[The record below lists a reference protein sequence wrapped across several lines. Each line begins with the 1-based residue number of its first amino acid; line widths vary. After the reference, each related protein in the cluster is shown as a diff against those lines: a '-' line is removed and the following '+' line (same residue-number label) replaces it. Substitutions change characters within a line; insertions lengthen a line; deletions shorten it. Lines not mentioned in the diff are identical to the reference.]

1 MNPQETSDQHS
12 PELGEYHDQ
21 RDMDLFWKEVRPR
34 REPIQQRWYIPLVL
48 LIVVVS
54 VPWYWKQG
62 VTGKIIAGLPLWIW
76 ITILC
81 SLVISVITAT
91 MALRQWDDED
101 VSGRGEEEK
110 NSGNQSRR

>member
-1 MNPQETSDQHS
+1 MTDS
-12 PELGEYHDQ
+12 PEQRPPSPKLGEYDGE
-21 RDMDLFWKEVRPR
+21 RDMDLFWKEVKPR

-48 LIVVVS
+48 LFVVAS

-81 SLVISVITAT
+81 SLAISVITAT
-91 MALRQWDDED
+91 MALRHWDDED
-101 VSGRGEEEK
+101 VSGVEEK
-110 NSGNQSRR
+110 EDE

>member
-1 MNPQETSDQHS
+1 MNPQETPDQRS
-12 PELGEYHDQ
+12 PKLGEYDSQ
-21 RDMDLFWKEVRPR
+21 RDIDLFWKEIRPR

-76 ITILC
+76 VTILC
-81 SLVISVITAT
+81 SLAISVVTAT
-91 MALRQWDDED
+91 MALWHWDDED
-101 VSGRGEEEK
+101 LSGREDKE
-110 NSGNQSRR
+110 